1 MADKAI
7 TIPKGWKMTTLGG
20 VAEKIAM
27 GPFGSNIKIETFVDE
42 GVPVISGTHLN
53 GHKLEDKDYNFI
65 TSEHADKLKSSI
77 VFADDI
83 IFTHAGNI
91 GQVAY
96 IPKNSKYKKYILS
109 QRQFFLRPKKDQLQT
124 EYLTYFFKTREG
136 QHKLLANANQTGV
149 PSIAQPASYLKSIE
163 INLPPLP
170 EQCAIAA
177 VLSSLDDKIELLR
190 EQNKTL
196 EATAQAI
203 FKEWFVNFNF
213 PGATGKM
220 IDSELG
226 EIPEGWRVGKIKDLI
241 DILSGFA
248 FSSSDFSQDGNYK
261 LVTIKNVQDR
271 HFDPETKDRLSAL
284 PVRMPEYCKLNS
296 GDILLSLTGNVGRI
310 CLVNGDNFLLNQRVA
325 KLKEK
330 NPSDYAFTYLLFL
343 QDSIFSLLQSTASGT
358 AQQNLSPIQ
367 TKEIEIIIA
376 DRKTLDQFG
385 MVANKLIQKI
395 NDNNSQVETLSKLRD
410 TLLPKLM
417 TGNVRVKGFED

>member
-203 FKEWFVNFNF
+203 FKEWFVNFKF
-213 PGATGKM
+213 PGSTGKM

-226 EIPEGWRVGKIKDLI
+226 EIPEEWKVGRVRDVVAENTRGIAPAYSESGIPVINQRCVRNGTIIEEAIQYHDNSAKQAPAWAYLKPNDILINSLGVGTLGRISQVFLKREKDYLVHSCITILRANEEIIDPIILGYYFKSIESKIESMGTGTTGQTSLNNSLLGELKLVIPDKKIKKNYRQRLK
-241 DILSGFA
+241 ILF
-248 FSSSDFSQDGNYK
+248 
-261 LVTIKNVQDR
+261 
-271 HFDPETKDRLSAL
+271 
-284 PVRMPEYCKLNS
+284 
-296 GDILLSLTGNVGRI
+296 
-310 CLVNGDNFLLNQRVA
+310 
-325 KLKEK
+325 
-330 NPSDYAFTYLLFL
+330 
-343 QDSIFSLLQSTASGT
+343 
-358 AQQNLSPIQ
+358 
-367 TKEIEIIIA
+367 
-376 DRKTLDQFG
+376 
-385 MVANKLIQKI
+385 
-395 NDNNSQVETLSKLRD
+395 
-410 TLLPKLM
+410 
-417 TGNVRVKGFED
+417 

>member
-1 MADKAI
+1 MADQTT
-7 TIPKGWKMTTLGG
+7 TIPKGWEETTLGTIKDKLFSG
-20 VAEKIAM
+20 GTPNTKIDEYWNGDLNWLSSGETGQRFIYDTKKKITQKGASESSTRFADKNFIVIATAGQGNTRGQTSLLKTQAYINQSVIAIDCNKKIADNIW
-27 GPFGSNIKIETFVDE
+27 FFYNLSNRYSELRFISESNSIRGSLTTN
-42 GVPVISGTHLN
+42 
-53 GHKLEDKDYNFI
+53 
-65 TSEHADKLKSSI
+65 
-77 VFADDI
+77 
-83 IFTHAGNI
+83 
-91 GQVAY
+91 
-96 IPKNSKYKKYILS
+96 ILS
-109 QRQFFLRPKKDQLQT
+109 TLKVLLPK
-124 EYLTYFFKTREG
+124 
-136 QHKLLANANQTGV
+136 
-149 PSIAQPASYLKSIE
+149 
-163 INLPPLP
+163 LP
-170 EQCAIAA
+170 EQRAIAA

-196 EATAQAI
+196 EATTQAI

-226 EIPEGWRVGKIKDLI
+226 QIPDGWRVGKIKDLV

-248 FSSSDFSQDGNYK
+248 FSSSDFSQDGEYR

-271 HFDPETKDRLSAL
+271 HFDPETKDRLSVL
-284 PVRMPEYCKLNS
+284 PSRMPDYCKLDT

-310 CLVNGDNFLLNQRVA
+310 CLVNSDKFLLNQRVA
-325 KLKEK
+325 KLKER
-330 NPSDYAFTYLLFL
+330 NPIDYAFTYLLFL

-376 DRKTLDQFG
+376 DRKILDQFG

-395 NDNNSQVETLSKLRD
+395 NNNNYQIENLSKLRD

-417 TGNVRVKGFED
+417 KGEVRTEGFNE

>member
-1 MADKAI
+1 MKNGQQNFLYFLLKKSEKAFLSN
-7 TIPKGWKMTTLGG
+7 TTGT
-20 VAEKIAM
+20 V
-27 GPFGSNIKIETFVDE
+27 FDS
-42 GVPVISGTHLN
+42 ISG
-53 GHKLEDKDYNFI
+53 
-65 TSEHADKLKSSI
+65 
-77 VFADDI
+77 
-83 IFTHAGNI
+83 
-91 GQVAY
+91 GQLREFEVL
-96 IPKNSKYKKYILS
+96 IP
-109 QRQFFLRPKKDQLQT
+109 
-124 EYLTYFFKTREG
+124 ERE
-136 QHKLLANANQTGV
+136 
-149 PSIAQPASYLKSIE
+149 E
-163 INLPPLP
+163 

>member
-1 MADKAI
+1 MADKNS
-7 TIPKGWKMTTLGG
+7 TIPKGWKMTTLGEVG
-20 VAEKIAM
+20 FTITGKTPSKDNPEDWGNFLDFITPTDISSDSKYLKNVARRLSEEGASRFKKMTIPSKSVVVSCIGSDM
-27 GPFGSNIKIETFVDE
+27 GKVVMNENEALTNQQINSIKINSD
-42 GVPVISGTHLN
+42 N
-53 GHKLEDKDYNFI
+53 DKDFI
-65 TSEHADKLKSSI
+65 FYLL
-77 VFADDI
+77 
-83 IFTHAGNI
+83 
-91 GQVAY
+91 
-96 IPKNSKYKKYILS
+96 KNSYSILRNIAVGGS
-109 QRQFFLRPKKDQLQT
+109 TMPILNKSTFESLEFLT
-124 EYLTYFFKTREG
+124 
-136 QHKLLANANQTGV
+136 
-149 PSIAQPASYLKSIE
+149 PSF
-163 INLPPLP
+163 P
-170 EQCAIAA
+170 EQRAIAA

-196 EATAQAI
+196 EAIAQAI

>member
-1 MADKAI
+1 MADQTT
-7 TIPKGWKMTTLGG
+7 TIPKGWKMTTLGV

-53 GHKLEDKDYNFI
+53 GYKLEDKDYNFI

-109 QRQFFLRPKKDQLQT
+109 QRQFFLRPKKGQLQT

-170 EQCAIAA
+170 EQHAIAA

-213 PGATGKM
+213 PGTTGKM

-226 EIPEGWRVGKIKDLI
+226 EIPEGWKV
-241 DILSGFA
+241 
-248 FSSSDFSQDGNYK
+248 
-261 LVTIKNVQDR
+261 
-271 HFDPETKDRLSAL
+271 DRLSEIIVFEGGAQPPKSEHIYEPRDGYVRFIQNRDYSNSSHITYIKESKKNKLCEVFDIMMDKYGDVGVPRWGLVGAYNVAL
-284 PVRMPEYCKLNS
+284 AKIVPKIKNSREYLRS
-296 GDILLSLTGNVGRI
+296 YFS
-310 CLVNGDNFLLNQRVA
+310 QRAV
-325 KLKEK
+325 
-330 NPSDYAFTYLLFL
+330 
-343 QDSIFSLLQSTASGT
+343 FSLLSASAQASTRGSLNEGTFKGVTLIIPDEITLERFEKLQSKF
-358 AQQNLSPIQ
+358 LS
-367 TKEIEIIIA
+367 
-376 DRKTLDQFG
+376 
-385 MVANKLIQKI
+385 KI
-395 NDNNSQVETLSKLRD
+395 LFNNAEVETLSQLRD

-417 TGNVRVKGFED
+417 KGEIRVAGFNE